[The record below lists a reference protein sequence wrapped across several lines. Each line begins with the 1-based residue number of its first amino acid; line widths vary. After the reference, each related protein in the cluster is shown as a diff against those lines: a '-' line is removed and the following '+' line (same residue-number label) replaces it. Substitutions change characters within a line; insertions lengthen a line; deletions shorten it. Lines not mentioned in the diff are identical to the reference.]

1 MSFRTR
7 LVLAAFYVL
16 TAVVLALVIPLALTV
31 ERRAESDFRS
41 AVLGDA
47 AILAARVADLVPQAS
62 VAPGDVRPLA
72 SRPSSRRARA
82 TGRSA
87 SWSSTPP
94 AGCSR
99 TATGRRRE
107 AWSTRRAAARAPRT
121 ALFEGRIDTRERA
134 SETARRRA
142 PARHRSRRR
151 PRARRGRGPHLREH
165 RATSRRAC
173 TRAGCASP
181 RSAAAVI
188 AAGLVL
194 AWLLAVPLSRQI
206 RKLSDASMRLG
217 RGELSARAPEEG
229 PEELEALARSFNRMA
244 DSLGGNL
251 EAQREFVANASH
263 QLRTP
268 LTGLRLRL
276 EAIREEGG
284 FAAEQAAKAEADL
297 DRLNALV
304 DDLLALARASSR
316 DATAARSI
324 SRSSRARPPAAGA
337 PAAEAAGKRRRAR
350 DAAADPVAWADHEDV
365 AHVLDNLIDNAI
377 RYAPPGVGGAA
388 SAPRAGTARAV
399 LLVADTGPGHPARGS
414 GACLRALLPR
424 RRPGARRPGIRARS
438 RDRRRDRR
446 ALGRRR
452 SPPRRPRHAHRGRLP
467 APAYRTLTMALP
479 TPGQPTR

>member
-1 MSFRTR
+1 VSFRTR

-62 VAPGDVRPLA
+62 AAPGGRQA
-72 SRPSSRRARA
+72 ARISSLVEESARD
-82 TGRSA
+82 R
-87 SWSSTPP
+87 
-94 AGCSR
+94 
-99 TATGRRRE
+99 
-107 AWSTRRAAARAPRT
+107 TRRIVVVDAGGRVLADSDGQAPRGMVYATEERPELRT

-134 SETARRRA
+134 SETLGDELLLVTVPVVDRERVAGAVRISA
-142 PARHRSRRR
+142 SQGDIQESVHATW
-151 PRARRGRGPHLREH
+151 LRL
-165 RATSRRAC
+165 
-173 TRAGCASP
+173 
-181 RSAAAVI
+181 AALGSAVI

-206 RKLSDASMRLG
+206 RKLSDASARLG

-229 PEELEALARSFNRMA
+229 PKELEALARSFNRMA

-276 EAIREEGG
+276 EAIRQEGG

-297 DRLNALV
+297 DRLSALV
-304 DDLLALARASSR
+304 DDLLALAQASSR
-316 DATAARSI
+316 DATAAPVDLVQL
-324 SRSSRARPPAAGA
+324 AREATGRWT
-337 PAAEAAGKRRRAR
+337 PAAEAAGKRVELET
-350 DAAADPVAWADHEDV
+350 DGDPVAWADREDV

-377 RYAPPGVGGAA
+377 RYTPASSAVSVRAESRNGSAILLVGDSGPGIPPEERARIFERFYRGAEGR
-388 SAPRAGTARAV
+388 RAGPGSGLGLAIVAAV
-399 LLVADTGPGHPARGS
+399 VERWGGQVRLLDGPGTRIEA
-414 GACLRALLPR
+414 AF
-424 RRPGARRPGIRARS
+424 RP
-438 RDRRRDRR
+438 
-446 ALGRRR
+446 
-452 SPPRRPRHAHRGRLP
+452 PPTER
-467 APAYRTLTMALP
+467 
-479 TPGQPTR
+479 